1 MTDVPALS
9 KVTTSEKLF
18 LLGLNPPLVISS
30 ILKLDFELCQ
40 LLRLH
45 VIETRE
51 IDTDDF
57 AAQLRLI

>member
-1 MTDVPALS
+1 VPALS
-9 KVTTSEKLF
+9 KVTPSEKLF

-30 ILKLDFELCQ
+30 ILKLDLELCQ

-57 AAQLRLI
+57 AAQLWLI